1 MFVFAPKW
9 AKKLAKSYPMGWAS
23 PASASWGRRT
33 APAPAAWH
41 RVSTPWRKQ
50 WTKPGMLRAGVLRCM
65 ARGNKLVVL
74 LVIFK
79 MVQDGLSWKMTSWS
93 PSVCLLIA
101 VDGGWPQTWIIIESK
116 RKNMFGFQVGQNTL
130 FILCLLFLTFL
141 LMKYTGNHLL
151 EQIRSRSMN
160 LRAHPQRT
168 GLTHE

>member
-116 RKNMFGFQVGQNTL
+116 RKCRVKTCLDSRLAKTHFLFCVSSSWPSSLWNTL
-130 FILCLLFLTFL
+130 ET
-141 LMKYTGNHLL
+141 MK
-151 EQIRSRSMN
+151 
-160 LRAHPQRT
+160 LRAHPQST